1 MDKVTKVTPQQRVRQ
16 ETGARGVDTFQLN
29 PMIQPIVDM
38 RDYSEPVEIK
48 TYTLNL
54 TAASGTHVG
63 ALYADN
69 GERLRIHCIFRG
81 ATTGYSSATMKQEKD
96 GVFQRL
102 SISATAQLVI
112 YPSGIIVDEGS
123 IGMLTT
129 GDGADSAITLIVTFS
144 RINRET

>member
-1 MDKVTKVTPQQRVRQ
+1 
-16 ETGARGVDTFQLN
+16 
-29 PMIQPIVDM
+29 
-38 RDYSEPVEIK
+38 
-48 TYTLNL
+48 
-54 TAASGTHVG
+54 
-63 ALYADN
+63 
-69 GERLRIHCIFRG
+69 
-81 ATTGYSSATMKQEKD
+81 MKQEKD